1 MNPALISALIQLGP
15 AAYQMIQGIKQTREG
30 KEMQKNLGA
39 RVNYEIP
46 KEAQQALS
54 LMQGLASSRE
64 MPGQANM
71 QAMMDLQAQRAYGN
85 ASRAATSSQDLL
97 GVATNLGEQGQEN
110 QLNLGIQAAQNYQ
123 QRQKDLYGAL
133 GTMAGYQERKTADRQ
148 QDWYERSA
156 AAAAMRGAGMQNTL
170 GGIEGTT
177 SVAASA
183 IANGALDGL
192 FGGGEGD
199 SIEKTL
205 GSMNA
210 ITGSEDGVVGGPAG
224 YVASGMTPDQ
234 MLNVTGLRSTN
245 NLNPKTVSDQLRN
258 QMFMNQKQAAMSKF
272 RLEGAPSWTDQP
284 FDPSD
289 PRNLSFTQS
298 VERPFS
304 GGYENP
310 VTYVPP
316 MQSLPANL
324 FPSPMATPPTMET
337 PGYWGI
343 YDKLMR
349 YGKRNGVVP
358 NDGQAMMNSL
368 MMINNGLNP

>member
-1 MNPALISALIQLGP
+1 MSPALISAFIQLGP
-15 AAYQMIQGIKQTREG
+15 AAVQLAQGVKQTREG

-46 KEAQQALS
+46 EEAKQALA
-54 LMQGLASSRE
+54 LMQNLARPQE
-64 MPGQANM
+64 MPGQASM
-71 QAMMDLQAQRAYGN
+71 QAMMDLQAQKAYGN

-97 GVATNLGEQGQEN
+97 GVATNLGEQAQEN
-110 QLNLGIQAAQNYQ
+110 QLKLGIDAARDYERRQ
-123 QRQKDLYGAL
+123 QGLYGAL
-133 GTMAGYQERKTADRQ
+133 GAMAGYQEKKTADSQ
-148 QDWYERSA
+148 QDWYERA
-156 AAAAMRGAGMQNTL
+156 QAAAAMRGAGIENTFGAFKGL
-170 GGIEGTT
+170 
-177 SVAASA
+177 ASA
-183 IANGALDGL
+183 ATSFLSTPDAQKL
-192 FGGGEGD
+192 FTKKAPPAVNAVKFTQDVEDLSGV
-199 SIEKTL
+199 IE
-205 GSMNA
+205 NP
-210 ITGSEDGVVGGPAG
+210 VG
-224 YVASGMTPDQ
+224 YVPPTMTSDQ
-234 MLNVTGLRSTN
+234 MLDVTGLRSTN
-245 NLNPKTVSDQLRN
+245 NLDPKSVSDQLRQ
-258 QMFMNQKQAAMSKF
+258 QMFMNQKSAAMSKF

-289 PRNLSFTQS
+289 PRNVSFTQS

-304 GGYENP
+304 GDYENP

-337 PGYWGI
+337 PGYWSI

-358 NDGQAMMNSL
+358 NDGQAMMNGL

>member
-1 MNPALISALIQLGP
+1 MVNPALISALIQLGP
-15 AAYQMIQGIKQTREG
+15 AAYQMVQGVKQTREG

-46 KEAQQALS
+46 EEAKQALA
-54 LMQGLASSRE
+54 LMQNLARPQE
-64 MPGQANM
+64 MPGQSSM
-71 QAMMDLQAQRAYGN
+71 QAMMDLQAQKAYGN

-97 GVATNLGEQGQEN
+97 GVATNLGEQAQEN

-123 QRQKDLYGAL
+123 QRQQGLYGAL
-133 GTMAGYQERKTADRQ
+133 GTMAGYQEKKTADRQ
-148 QDWYERSA
+148 QDWYERA
-156 AAAAMRGAGMQNTL
+156 QAAAAMRGAGIQNTMDAIK
-170 GGIEGTT
+170 GVAG
-177 SVAASA
+177 AASSFLA
-183 IANGALDGL
+183 TEDAQKL
-192 FGGGEGD
+192 FTKKAPPAVNAVKFTQDVEDLSGV
-199 SIEKTL
+199 IET
-205 GSMNA
+205 
-210 ITGSEDGVVGGPAG
+210 PAG
-224 YVASGMTPDQ
+224 YVPPSMTSDQ
-234 MLNVTGLRSTN
+234 MLDVTGLRSTD
-245 NLNPKTVSDQLRN
+245 NLDPKSVSDQLRQ
-258 QMFMNQKQAAMSKF
+258 QMFMNQKAAAMSKF

-284 FDPSD
+284 FNPSD
-289 PRNLSFTQS
+289 PRNVSFTQS

-316 MQSLPANL
+316 MQSLPITP
-324 FPSPMATPPTMET
+324 FPLPMATPPAMEN

-358 NDGQAMMNSL
+358 NDGQSMMNSL

>member
-1 MNPALISALIQLGP
+1 MV
-15 AAYQMIQGIKQTREG
+15 QGIKQTREG

-46 KEAQQALS
+46 EEAQQALA
-54 LMQGLASSRE
+54 LMQGLARSQE
-64 MPGQANM
+64 MPGQSSM
-71 QAMMDLQAQRAYGN
+71 QAMMDLQAQKAYGN

-97 GVATNLGEQGQEN
+97 GAATNLGEQAQEN

-123 QRQKDLYGAL
+123 QRQQALYGAL
-133 GTMAGYQERKTADRQ
+133 GAMAGYQEKKTADRQ
-148 QDWYERSA
+148 QDWYERA
-156 AAAAMRGAGMQNTL
+156 QAAAAMRGSGMQNTM
-170 GGIEGTT
+170 GGIQGVSQTLMSLIPKPQIPPDLPPESSG
-177 SVAASA
+177 AAPKITQDVENLS
-183 IANGALDGL
+183 DV
-192 FGGGEGD
+192 
-199 SIEKTL
+199 IE
-205 GSMNA
+205 N
-210 ITGSEDGVVGGPAG
+210 PAG
-224 YVASGMTPDQ
+224 YVPPTMTPDQ
-234 MLNVTGLRSTN
+234 MLDITGLRSTN
-245 NLNPKTVSDQLRN
+245 NLDPKSVSDQLRQ
-258 QMFMNQKQAAMSKF
+258 QMFMNQKAAAMSKF

-289 PRNLSFTQS
+289 PRNVSFTQS

-337 PGYWGI
+337 PGYWSI

-358 NDGQAMMNSL
+358 NDGQAMMNGL